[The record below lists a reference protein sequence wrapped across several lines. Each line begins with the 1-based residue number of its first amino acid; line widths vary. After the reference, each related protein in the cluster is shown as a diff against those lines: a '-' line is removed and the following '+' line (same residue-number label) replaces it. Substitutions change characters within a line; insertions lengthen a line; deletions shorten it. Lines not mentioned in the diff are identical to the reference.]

1 MVMKSVTRLI
11 TERLKLKVNQAKN
24 AVARPW
30 ERKFLGFSFTG
41 EREPRRRIAPK
52 GHRPIPGAGAD
63 SGTDASN
70 PRHQLAQDGC
80 RNRNLFVRLVGL
92 WGYFVNVNSVGVETS

>member
-1 MVMKSVTRLI
+1 MKSVTRCI
-11 TERLKLKVNQAKN
+11 TERLKLKVNQAKS

-30 ERKFLGFSFTG
+30 ERTFLGFSFTG

-52 GHRPIPGAGAD
+52 GHRPIPGAD

-70 PRHQLAQDGC
+70 PRHQVAQDGC
-80 RNRNLFVRLVGL
+80 RNRNLFVGLVGL
-92 WGYFVNVNSVGVETS
+92 LRAMSNSVGVETS